1 MKTNKI
7 WGWFW
12 IALGVLYF
20 FVPLYATL
28 QFSLKA
34 QKGQLSLLAYVRVFQ
49 DPQFSRTLTFS
60 LAMAVLTIVVSLAL
74 IVPTAYWIRLR
85 LPRLRPSP
93 RRSCSARSSPRR
105 AFMPRPCSPSR
116 PPPST
121 PSPAVV

>member
-28 QFSLKA
+28 AFSLKA

-49 DPQFSRTLTFS
+49 T
-60 LAMAVLTIVVSLAL
+60 
-74 IVPTAYWIRLR
+74 
-85 LPRLRPSP
+85 
-93 RRSCSARSSPRR
+93 RSSP
-105 AFMPRPCSPSR
+105 APLPSR
-116 PPPST
+116 WPWPC
-121 PSPAVV
+121 